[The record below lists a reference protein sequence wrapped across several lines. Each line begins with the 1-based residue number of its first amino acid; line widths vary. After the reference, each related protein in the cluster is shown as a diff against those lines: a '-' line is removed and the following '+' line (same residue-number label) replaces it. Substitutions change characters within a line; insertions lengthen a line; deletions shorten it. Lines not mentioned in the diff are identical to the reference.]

1 MKIALSVFALLILS
15 AFAVVFSQAPT
26 NPTSQAAAPSATAN
40 GSVIAQHTL
49 SPRQLELV
57 NQPALPVGTQIDK
70 LIVYKSKREMH
81 AFYQDKLIK
90 IYPISLGKSP
100 MGHKQFEGDMKTPE
114 GVYSINDRNPNSA
127 YHKNLGISY
136 PNAQDVAFAK
146 SHGKSAGGAIK
157 IHGIKNGLGDI
168 IGANHL
174 LKDWTH
180 GCIAVTDHEIDELFV
195 AVVDNAPIH
204 ILP

>member
-1 MKIALSVFALLILS
+1 MKKYFGLFFVVIILS
-15 AFAVVFSQAPT
+15 AFGLRFYDGSPNVPVID
-26 NPTSQAAAPSATAN
+26 TSA
-40 GSVIAQHTL
+40 L
-49 SPRQLELV
+49 SPRQLELI
-57 NQPALPVGTQIDK
+57 NQPPPPKNTKIDK
-70 LIVYKSKREMH
+70 LIVHKGKREMH
-81 AFYQDKLIK
+81 AFYGDTLIK
-90 IYPISLGKSP
+90 IYPISLGKNP
-100 MGHKQFEGDMKTPE
+100 IGHKEFEGDMKTPE
-114 GVYSINDRNPNSA
+114 GTYTINERSANSG

-136 PNAQDVAFAK
+136 PNDEDIKHAQ

-180 GCIAVTDHEIDELFV
+180 GCIAVTNEEIDELFI
-195 AVVDNAPIH
+195 AVVDHATIE

>member
-1 MKIALSVFALLILS
+1 MKKFALPLFALFILS
-15 AFAVVFSQAPT
+15 AFALVFSQAT
-26 NPTSQAAAPSATAN
+26 
-40 GSVIAQHTL
+40 VL
-49 SPRQLELV
+49 SPRQLELA
-57 NQPALPVGTQIDK
+57 NQPALPAGTQIDK

-90 IYPISLGKSP
+90 IYPVSLGKSP
-100 MGHKQFEGDMKTPE
+100 IGHKQFEGDMKTPE
-114 GVYSINDRNPNSA
+114 GIYTINDRNANSS

-146 SHGKSAGGAIK
+146 SHGKSAGTAIK
-157 IHGIKNGLGDI
+157 IHGIKNGLGDV

-180 GCIAVTDHEIDELFV
+180 GCIAVTDQQIDELFV

>member
-1 MKIALSVFALLILS
+1 MKKYIISLFVIILLMIGVQLSTGSSSHPVIDTS
-15 AFAVVFSQAPT
+15 A
-26 NPTSQAAAPSATAN
+26 
-40 GSVIAQHTL
+40 L
-49 SPRQLELV
+49 SPRQLELI
-57 NQPALPVGTQIDK
+57 NQPPLPKNTKIDK

-81 AFYQDKLIK
+81 AFYGDTLIK
-90 IYPISLGKSP
+90 IYPISLGKNP
-100 MGHKQFEGDMKTPE
+100 IGHKEFEGDMKTPE
-114 GVYSINDRNPNSA
+114 GIYTINERSANSG

-136 PNAQDVAFAK
+136 PNDEDIAHAHA
-146 SHGKSAGGAIK
+146 HGKSAGGAIK

-180 GCIAVTDHEIDELFV
+180 GCIAVTNEEIDELFV
-195 AVVDNAPIH
+195 AVVDHAVIE